1 MMAQQNV
8 QMCGRKK
15 KYWQWPVVPLSLLP
29 DAPVVWISK
38 SYVTLFSSYHI
49 YISENLSSDLE
60 VKITEI

>member
-29 DAPVVWISK
+29 DAPVV
-38 SYVTLFSSYHI
+38 
-49 YISENLSSDLE
+49 
-60 VKITEI
+60 